1 MIKPNQDIRDEIKKS
16 PVFTYTV
23 AEEMGY
29 SDNYFL
35 TVLRHKL
42 SEDKKKD
49 IRAALKRAIKKNA
62 ELQKAAEV

>member
-16 PVFTYTV
+16 PVFTYNV

-42 SEDKKKD
+42 
-49 IRAALKRAIKKNA
+49 
-62 ELQKAAEV
+62 

>member
-1 MIKPNQDIRDEIKKS
+1 MIRPNQDLRDEIKKS
-16 PVFTYTV
+16 PVYTYNV

-42 SEDKKKD
+42 SEEKRQE
-49 IRAALKRAIKKNA
+49 IRDALKRAIKKND
-62 ELQKAAEV
+62 EFQKAAQV

>member
-1 MIKPNQDIRDEIKKS
+1 MIRPNQDLRNEIKKS
-16 PVFTYTV
+16 PVYTYNV

-42 SEDKKKD
+42 SEEKRQE
-49 IRAALKRAIKKNA
+49 IRDALKRAIKKND
-62 ELQKAAEV
+62 EFQKAAKV

>member
-1 MIKPNQDIRDEIKKS
+1 MIRPNQDLRDEIKKS
-16 PVFTYTV
+16 PVYTYNV

-42 SEDKKKD
+42 SEEKRQE
-49 IRAALKRAIKKNA
+49 IRDALKRAIKKND
-62 ELQKAAEV
+62 EFQKAAKV